1 MNSQKTTL
9 NLLDMDSKPFLTI
22 DNQSI
27 TLAQALAYLRAA
39 GDLQPFILKIIRQ
52 HLLETELQSH
62 ADLEIDPSIIEQAV
76 IDFRFENQLNDPERF
91 QEWLKIQGISY
102 AEFRHQIVAR
112 LKIEKLKAKVTATKL
127 EEYFNANKALLDQI
141 ILSRIVVAAK
151 DFALSLRS
159 QIVED
164 SNRFEYL
171 AREHSL
177 TDDRLVKGI
186 MEPISL
192 GQIPEQIRESV
203 ATAIPGELIG
213 PLEIDGRYALL
224 RVEQFLP
231 AFLEGSL
238 KQHLQEQ
245 LFDQWL
251 QEKAQ
256 KMTIKMHVE

>member
-1 MNSQKTTL
+1 MKYE
-9 NLLDMDSKPFLTI
+9 PFLTI
-22 DNQSI
+22 DAHLIS
-27 TLAQALAYLRAA
+27 LSQALKYLRAS
-39 GDLQPFILKIIRQ
+39 GDIQPFIIKIIRQ
-52 HLLETELQSH
+52 HIIEQELQSLTN
-62 ADLEIDPSIIEQAV
+62 LEISPTQIDRSV
-76 IDFRFENQLNDPERF
+76 MDFRLQNRLLNSEDFEFWLQVQQINYDDLREQRKFE
-91 QEWLKIQGISY
+91 LKIQ
-102 AEFRHQIVAR
+102 
-112 LKIEKLKAKVTATKL
+112 KLKAVVTAPKL

-159 QIVED
+159 QILED
-164 SNRFEYL
+164 SNRFESL

-186 MEPISL
+186 MGPISL

-203 ATAIPGELIG
+203 ATATPGELIG

-238 KQHLQEQ
+238 KQQLQEQ

>member
-1 MNSQKTTL
+1 MN
-9 NLLDMDSKPFLTI
+9 SKPFLSI
-22 DNQSI
+22 DNQTISV
-27 TLAQALAYLRAA
+27 TQALAYLRAT
-39 GDLQPFILKIIRQ
+39 GDLQPFLLKIIRQ
-52 HLLETELQSH
+52 HILEIELQTSN
-62 ADLEIDPSIIEQAV
+62 DLEIDSTIIEQAV
-76 IDFRFENQLNDPERF
+76 IDFRFENQLTDPDNF
-91 QEWLKIQGISY
+91 QEWLKAQGISY
-102 AEFRHQIVAR
+102 AEFRYQIAAR
-112 LKIEKLKAKVTATKL
+112 LKIEKLKAVVTAPKL

-159 QIVED
+159 QILED
-164 SNRFEYL
+164 SNRFESL

-177 TDDRLVKGI
+177 TDDRLVKGLVG
-186 MEPISL
+186 PINL
-192 GQIPEQIRESV
+192 GQIPEQIREYV
-203 ATAIPGELIG
+203 ATATPGELIG
-213 PLEIDGRYALL
+213 PLEIDGRYTLV

-238 KQHLQEQ
+238 KQQLQEQ

>member
-1 MNSQKTTL
+1 MTSNIKSE
-9 NLLDMDSKPFLTI
+9 PFLTI
-22 DNQSI
+22 GEQIIS
-27 TLAQALAYLRAA
+27 LSQALRYLRTN

-52 HLLETELQSH
+52 HLLETELQTRN
-62 ADLEIDPSIIEQAV
+62 DLGIDSTIIEQT
-76 IDFRFENQLNDPERF
+76 ILDFRLENKLTDPDRL
-91 QEWLKIQGISY
+91 QEWLNVNGISY
-102 AEFRHQIVAR
+102 AEFHYQFAMR
-112 LKIEKLKAKVTATKL
+112 LKIEKLKAEVTAPKL
-127 EEYFNANKALLDQI
+127 EEYFSANKGLLDQV
-141 ILSRIVVAAK
+141 ILSRIVVPDK

-159 QIVED
+159 QIMED
-164 SNRFEYL
+164 SNRFESL

-186 MEPISL
+186 MGPINL

-203 ATAIPGELIG
+203 ATATPGELIG
-213 PLEIDGRYALL
+213 PLEIDGRYTLV

-238 KQHLQEQ
+238 KQQLQEQ

>member
-1 MNSQKTTL
+1 MESQ
-9 NLLDMDSKPFLTI
+9 SFLTI
-22 DNQSI
+22 NNQSI
-27 TLAQALAYLRAA
+27 SLSQALAYLRAT
-39 GDLQPFILKIIRQ
+39 GDLQPFLLKIIRQ
-52 HLLETELQSH
+52 HILETELQTRENL
-62 ADLEIDPSIIEQAV
+62 DIDSSIIEQAI

-91 QEWLKIQGISY
+91 QEWLKTQGISY

-112 LKIEKLKAKVTATKL
+112 LKIEKLKAEVTAPKL
-127 EEYFNANKALLDQI
+127 EEYFSANKGLLDQI

-159 QIVED
+159 QIMED
-164 SNRFEYL
+164 SSRFESL
-171 AREHSL
+171 ARDHSL

-186 MEPISL
+186 MGPINL

-203 ATAIPGELIG
+203 ATATPGELIG
-213 PLEIDGRYALL
+213 PLEIDGRYTLV

-238 KQHLQEQ
+238 KQQLQEQ